1 MKPLKK
7 CVAVMGILVTAS
19 VLSACQTVGK
29 SPQNPPNS
37 VVLINTFEVPKGK
50 EAETLASWQ
59 KSADF
64 LKTQDGY
71 ISTRLHQNLDP
82 NGKFHL
88 VNMAVWRSA
97 EDFRRATAKMRETM
111 PDNQVEGVKFTP
123 SLFKVIKSD

>member
-1 MKPLKK
+1 MKSLKK
-7 CVAVMGILVTAS
+7 CVAVIATLAMAG
-19 VLSACQTVGK
+19 VLSACQMAGK

-37 VVLINTFEVPKGK
+37 VVLINAFEVPKGK
-50 EAETLASWQ
+50 EAEALASWQ

-88 VNMAVWRSA
+88 VNVAVWRSA
-97 EDFRRATAKMRETM
+97 DDFKRATAKMRETM

-123 SLFKVIKSD
+123 SLFRVIKSD

>member
-1 MKPLKK
+1 MKSLKK
-7 CVAVMGILVTAS
+7 CVAVIATLAMAG
-19 VLSACQTVGK
+19 VLSACQMAGK

-37 VVLINTFEVPKGK
+37 VVLINAFEVPKGK
-50 EAETLASWQ
+50 EAEALASWQ

-88 VNMAVWRSA
+88 VNVAVWRSA
-97 EDFRRATAKMRETM
+97 DDFKRATAKMRETM

-123 SLFKVIKSD
+123 SLFRVINSD

>member
-1 MKPLKK
+1 MKSLKK
-7 CVAVMGILVTAS
+7 CVAVIGTLAMAG
-19 VLSACQTVGK
+19 VLSACQMVGK

-37 VVLINTFEVPKGK
+37 VVLINAFEVPKGK
-50 EAETLASWQ
+50 EAEALASWQ

-64 LKTQDGY
+64 LKAQDGY

-88 VNMAVWRSA
+88 VNVAVWRSA
-97 EDFRRATAKMRETM
+97 DDFKRATAKMRETM

-123 SLFKVIKSD
+123 SLFRVIKSD

>member
-1 MKPLKK
+1 MKSLKK
-7 CVAVMGILVTAS
+7 CVAVIATLAMAG

-29 SPQNPPNS
+29 SPQNSSES
-37 VVLINTFEVPKGK
+37 VVLINAFEVPKGK
-50 EAETLASWQ
+50 EAEALASWQ

-88 VNMAVWRSA
+88 VNVAVWRSA
-97 EDFRRATAKMRETM
+97 DDFKRATAKMRETM

-123 SLFKVIKSD
+123 SLFRVIKSD

>member
-1 MKPLKK
+1 MKSFKK
-7 CVAVMGILVTAS
+7 CVAVIGTLAVAG

-29 SPQNPPNS
+29 SPQNSSES
-37 VVLINTFEVPKGK
+37 VVLINAFEVPKGK
-50 EAETLASWQ
+50 EAEALASWQ

-88 VNMAVWRSA
+88 VNVAVWRSA
-97 EDFRRATAKMRETM
+97 DDFKRATAKMRETM
-111 PDNQVEGVKFTP
+111 PNNQVEGVQFTP
-123 SLFKVIKSD
+123 SLFRVIKSD

>member
-1 MKPLKK
+1 MKSLKK
-7 CVAVMGILVTAS
+7 CVAVIATLAMAG
-19 VLSACQTVGK
+19 VLSACQMAGK

-37 VVLINTFEVPKGK
+37 VVLINAFEVPKGK
-50 EAETLASWQ
+50 EAEALASWQ

-64 LKTQDGY
+64 LKAQDGY

-88 VNMAVWRSA
+88 VNVAVWRSA
-97 EDFRRATAKMRETM
+97 DDFKRATAKMRETM

-123 SLFKVIKSD
+123 SLFRVIKSD